1 MIGKAEEACFI
12 LWVKGGL
19 CIMKLILKPTKDPE
33 ADKKI
38 SIVFSKLLKLVSVE
52 KPKKIALDKKYNQV
66 QYNK

>member
-1 MIGKAEEACFI
+1 
-12 LWVKGGL
+12 
-19 CIMKLILKPTKDPE
+19 MKLILKPTKDPE